1 VIRVPSP
8 PGDDH
13 DSVLPPPPR
22 NDHGSVISLSWPTKP
37 VCALNQVMRPQP
49 WQVSRG
55 QGQLA
60 AVGPGRLRS
69 AVSLWLVVAAL
80 LAMTGCSSAV
90 GDTGAPDKGY
100 ISGDGTVTVTP
111 VGERD
116 APSGFRGKTLD
127 GADFNVADHR
137 GDVVVVNFWASWCP
151 PCIREAPGLQ
161 RVWHEYRSHGV
172 QFVGIDVGDNR
183 AAAQAHERRFG
194 VTYPSIDDPSGRV
207 LLAFRGT
214 LTPAARPSTLIL
226 DGKGRVA
233 ARVLGRVDA
242 TTLRDL
248 VHDTLAEKS

>member
-1 VIRVPSP
+1 M
-8 PGDDH
+8 
-13 DSVLPPPPR
+13 PPPPRPR
-22 NDHGSVISLSWPTKP
+22 NDHGSVII
-37 VCALNQVMRPQP
+37 CPQP
-49 WQVSRG
+49 WLTCHGR
-55 QGQLA
+55 GQLA
-60 AVGPGRLRS
+60 AVGPRRLRS
-69 AVSLWLVVAAL
+69 AVAIWLVAVAAL

-100 ISGDGTVTVTP
+100 ISGDGSVTVTP
-111 VGERD
+111 AGERD
-116 APSGFRGKTLD
+116 APSSFRGTTLD
-127 GADFNVADHR
+127 GAAFNVADHR

-161 RVWHEYRSHGV
+161 RVWQEYQSRGV

-183 AAAQAHERRFG
+183 AAAQAHDRRFG
-194 VTYPSIDDPSGRV
+194 VTYPSVEDPSGRV

-214 LTPAARPSTLIL
+214 LTPASRPSTLIL
-226 DGKGRVA
+226 DRQGRVA